1 MKKMPKNAEIFYC
14 EKCDFTCSKQSNY
27 EKHLLTAKHK
37 NRTILNEKMPKNAEY
52 VCECGKTY
60 MARNSL
66 WYHKKKCTFKNE
78 TNDVNYKDILI
89 DTLQQHTEAMKQQ
102 QDTIEQLIPS
112 INGNVNN
119 INSNNTNN
127 FNINIFLNEHC
138 KDAMNITDFIESIQL
153 SIEDMTQIGIE
164 GQTKGMSNILIDKLN
179 SLDVSKRP
187 MHCSDIKK
195 ETIYIK
201 DEGEWEKESNDRSKL
216 VNAIDKLAVKSIKS
230 LDYMDNDP
238 EAYVQTANEV
248 LKDPREDKK
257 IISSVAKEIYL
268 SNNNVK

>member
-66 WYHKKKCTFKNE
+66 WYHKKKCNYINEDVITNEIEIMKKNKVDLYKE
-78 TNDVNYKDILI
+78 LLPLMKDMMTEIAPVIQPHNTTTNN
-89 DTLQQHTEAMKQQ
+89 Q
-102 QDTIEQLIPS
+102 
-112 INGNVNN
+112 
-119 INSNNTNN
+119 N
-127 FNINIFLNEHC
+127 FNINIFLNEEC

-153 SIEDMTQIGIE
+153 SIEDMIKIGKQ
-164 GQTKGMSNILIDKLN
+164 GQTQGISNILIDKLN
-179 SLDVSKRP
+179 SLDVVKRP

-201 DEGEWEKESNDRSKL
+201 DEDKWQKENSSKPKL
-216 VNAIDKLAVKSIKS
+216 INALDKLSVKSIKS
-230 LDYMDNDP
+230 LDTIENDP
-238 EAYVQTANEV
+238 DVYIQTVNEV

-257 IISSVAKEIYL
+257 IISNIAKQVCL
-268 SNNNVK
+268 

>member
-66 WYHKKKCTFKNE
+66 WYHKKKCNYINEDVITNEIEIMKKNKVDLYKE
-78 TNDVNYKDILI
+78 LLPLMKDMMTEIAPVLQPHNTTTNN
-89 DTLQQHTEAMKQQ
+89 Q
-102 QDTIEQLIPS
+102 
-112 INGNVNN
+112 
-119 INSNNTNN
+119 N
-127 FNINIFLNEHC
+127 FNINIFLNEEC

-153 SIEDMTQIGIE
+153 SIEDMIKIGQQ
-164 GQTKGMSNILIDKLN
+164 GQTQGISNILIDKLN
-179 SLDVSKRP
+179 SLDVVKRP

-201 DEGEWEKESNDRSKL
+201 DEDKWQKENSSKPKL
-216 VNAIDKLAVKSIKS
+216 IDALDKLSVKSIKS
-230 LDYMDNDP
+230 LDTIESDP
-238 EAYVQTANEV
+238 DVYIKTVNEV

-257 IISSVAKEIYL
+257 IISNIAKQVCL
-268 SNNNVK
+268 